1 MCTQIKIQ
9 TIYFTDKLPDLPE
22 VFPETSASNKRIYND
37 TSFDASDSL
46 FSTMDASAVIKLNP
60 PRKKNRILSS
70 SSSEDSED
78 QITMHP
84 IDSNSFQDD
93 ISNIGSPLNSSTPI
107 NEYDMAETEVLTEDT
122 VHQQFSSVAANP
134 PETSP
139 EPAPVTSAPTHP
151 AVSPQLSRKFL

>member
-60 PRKKNRILSS
+60 PRKKPGYYLQVVQKIKL
-70 SSSEDSED
+70 
-78 QITMHP
+78 QCI
-84 IDSNSFQDD
+84 
-93 ISNIGSPLNSSTPI
+93 
-107 NEYDMAETEVLTEDT
+107 
-122 VHQQFSSVAANP
+122 
-134 PETSP
+134 
-139 EPAPVTSAPTHP
+139 
-151 AVSPQLSRKFL
+151 QLIATAFKMT